1 MPQGKKP
8 KSKRLNLNNKKA
20 WRDILKDVEKK
31 EVPVHVLERLV
42 VYLKDGTEVNINIKD
57 ILSEGAD
64 PDDIEKHVSRKLE
77 ELDQYIS
84 NVDFYV
90 DVDMVEKVIQPE
102 TDRILS
108 NL

>member
-1 MPQGKKP
+1 MPRGKKP

-20 WRDILKDVEKK
+20 WRDILKEVEKK
-31 EVPVHVLERLV
+31 EVPVHLLHRLV
-42 VYLKDGTEVNINIKD
+42 VHLKDGTEVDIDIKQ

-64 PDDIEKHVSRKLE
+64 PDDIERRVQRRLDELE
-77 ELDQYIS
+77 QYIA

-90 DVDMVEKVIQPE
+90 DVDMVEQVVQPE

>member
-20 WRDILKDVEKK
+20 WREILKDVEKK
-31 EVPVHVLERLV
+31 EVPVHVLERLIV
-42 VYLKDGTEVNINIKD
+42 HLKDGTEVNIDIKQ

-64 PDDIEKHVSRKLE
+64 PDNIERHVSKKLE
-77 ELDQYIS
+77 ELDQYIA

-90 DVDMVEKVIQPE
+90 DVDLVEQAIQPE

>member
-20 WRDILKDVEKK
+20 WREILKDVEKK
-31 EVPVHVLERLV
+31 EIPVHVLERLIV
-42 VYLKDGTEVNINIKD
+42 HLKDGTEVSIDIKQ
-57 ILSEGAD
+57 ILAEGGD
-64 PDDIEKHVSRKLE
+64 PDEIERHVSKRLDD
-77 ELDQYIS
+77 LDQYIA

-90 DVDMVEKVIQPE
+90 DVDLVEQAIQPE

>member
-8 KSKRLNLNNKKA
+8 KPKRLNLNNKKA
-20 WRDILKDVEKK
+20 WREILKDVEKK

-42 VYLKDGTEVNINIKD
+42 VHLKDGTEVNID
-57 ILSEGAD
+57 IRQILAEGAD
-64 PDDIEKHVSRKLE
+64 PDFIEKRVSERLE

-90 DVDMVEKVIQPE
+90 DVDLVEQAIQPE